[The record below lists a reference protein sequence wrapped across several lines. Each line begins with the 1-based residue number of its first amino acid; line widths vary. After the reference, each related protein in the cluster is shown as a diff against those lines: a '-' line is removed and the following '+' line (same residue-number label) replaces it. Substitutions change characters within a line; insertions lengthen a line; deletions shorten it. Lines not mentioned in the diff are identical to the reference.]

1 MTMNKGKKI
10 RILLADDHL
19 VVRMGIASIISYEND
34 LEVVGEASDG
44 KEAVRLAGQLKPDIV
59 LMDLVMPH
67 MGGVEATAAIL
78 ATCPDTRVVIL
89 TTYGTSTD
97 LKAAMEAGAS
107 GAIAK
112 TASQEDIIAALHETA
127 RGKSVVCKE
136 FIQALKATDEPPR
149 LSPRQLETMTY
160 IAKGFSNQEVA
171 NMLGLSIDTVKD
183 YLKTIYTRLDVSTRA
198 EAVSLAVSLGLIHP

>member
-1 MTMNKGKKI
+1 MKKI
-10 RILLADDHL
+10 RVLIADDHA
-19 VVRMGIASIISYEND
+19 VVRTGLAALLATESDFS
-34 LEVVGEASDG
+34 VVGQARNGE
-44 KEAVRLAGQLKPDIV
+44 EAVREARRLRPDIV

-149 LSPRQLETMTY
+149 LSPRQLETLTY